1 MLMRT
6 TPPTQ
11 EWRDN
16 LAAAI
21 TDEERYGV
29 DPVERG
35 INAAIQFFVTRTKEL
50 DLELQPIAIMSLELA
65 ATYDEISGRDLTT

>member
-1 MLMRT
+1 MMMRT
-6 TPPTQ
+6 TAPTQ
-11 EWRDN
+11 EWRDR

-21 TDEERYGV
+21 ADEERFGS

-65 ATYDEISGRDLTT
+65 ATFDEISGRDWTQ